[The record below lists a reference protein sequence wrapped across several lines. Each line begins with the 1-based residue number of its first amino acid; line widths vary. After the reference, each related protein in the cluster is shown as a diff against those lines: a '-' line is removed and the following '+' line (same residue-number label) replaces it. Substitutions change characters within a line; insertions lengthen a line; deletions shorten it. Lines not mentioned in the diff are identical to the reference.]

1 MTKRF
6 WRGFAVGAA
15 AGAGSGIGAYLA
27 ISSLL
32 GGRQRHIVRLEKS
45 LQIGRSVPE
54 VFEAWASLERLP
66 QISDFVQ
73 DIRRQGNRSHWSVRV
88 DGRTVEWDAEIEQ
101 FIPNQAIGWKTVN
114 GPKHTG
120 RITFSPIG
128 KDTLLQVTMN
138 YVPPSRLLKPMVEN
152 SSGLLEQYVEQVLR
166 DFKSALE
173 GKGQEGR
180 KPAVRGSDVGPG
192 TGMTQTEASRATGT
206 FGASPSSRPLSPN
219 DVADRFGNPAN
230 PVEFTA
236 PPEAKR

>member
-1 MTKRF
+1 MTRNY

-15 AGAGSGIGAYLA
+15 AGAGCGIAGFLLINSLVGA
-27 ISSLL
+27 
-32 GGRQRHIVRLEKS
+32 RKQRVVRLEKS

-54 VFEAWASLERLP
+54 VFGAWADLERLP
-66 QISDFVQ
+66 QISECIQ
-73 DIRRQGNRSHWSVRV
+73 DIRNYGNRSHWAVQV
-88 DGRTVEWDAEIEQ
+88 DGRTLEWDAEVEQ
-101 FIPNQAIGWKTVN
+101 MIPNQAIGWKTVN

-128 KDTLLQVTMN
+128 NDTLVQVTMN
-138 YVPPSRLLKPMVEN
+138 YAPPSRLLKPLVEN
-152 SSGLLEQYVEQVLR
+152 SSGLLERYIEQVLR

-180 KPAVRGSDVGPG
+180 KPAVRGSGYGPG
-192 TGMTQTEASRATGT
+192 AEMTQTEASGATGT
-206 FGASPSSRPLSPN
+206 FGAGSSKPLSPN
-219 DVADRFGNPAN
+219 EVVDRFGNGNN